1 MLPYSAVTNLDYANY
16 QRAGPL
22 GMPGGSSFSHSWLVP
37 TQDLCGVSPYKQ
49 LPSQHH
55 SMDMLSDQQL
65 LEPGHVSLVIFL

>member
-1 MLPYSAVTNLDYANY
+1 MMPYSSITNLDYANY

-22 GMPGGSSFSHSWLVP
+22 GMPAGAPFSHSWLVP
-37 TQDLCGVSPYKQ
+37 TQDLCGVSPYNQ
-49 LPSQHH
+49 LPNQHH